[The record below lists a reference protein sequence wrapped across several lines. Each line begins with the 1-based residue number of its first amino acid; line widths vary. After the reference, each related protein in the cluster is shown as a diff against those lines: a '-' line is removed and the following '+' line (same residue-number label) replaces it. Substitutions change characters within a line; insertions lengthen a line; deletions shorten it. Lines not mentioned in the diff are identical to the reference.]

1 MEKISGILPASPRT
15 KVAEVSSAQPA
26 RPGAP
31 AFGRPMGRNSL
42 GDRITL
48 SKELERMKET
58 GVIPEPATPA
68 TYKNPAEANKLKIID
83 ELNAK
88 FFTNPKEV
96 AKDTSLT
103 RSEQTLKSVDDNT
116 GFTAP
121 AVQPRQEIHDL
132 QESKGDKFP

>member
-15 KVAEVSSAQPA
+15 KVAEISSAQPA

-58 GVIPEPATPA
+58 GVIPEPPTAV
-68 TYKNPAEANKLKIID
+68 TYKNPAEASKLKIID
-83 ELNAK
+83 DLNAK
-88 FFTNPKEV
+88 FFSHPKEV
-96 AKDTSLT
+96 AKDNSLT
-103 RSEQTLKSVDDNT
+103 RSEQTLKSVEDNT
-116 GFTAP
+116 GFTTPTAP
-121 AVQPRQEIHDL
+121 PRQEIHDL